1 MNRSDGALVR
11 LISPMYQGESP
22 DAAQARVMKVGS
34 QLLPLLDNY
43 IPR

>member
-1 MNRSDGALVR
+1 MFE
-11 LISPMYQGESP
+11 GESP
-22 DAAQARVMKVGS
+22 DAAQARMMKLGA